1 MAEVKWIQITTDI
14 FENRKI
20 KQIEVLPE
28 GDTIIVIWFKLLA
41 LAGNIND
48 NGLVYFTKDLPY
60 TDQMLATY
68 FNRPLTTVQLAL
80 DIFQKFE
87 MINITDN
94 LLEVSNW
101 EKYQNVEGLERIRE
115 QTRKRVAKHR
125 ELKKLECNVTC
136 NATVTQS
143 NAIDI
148 DKEKDIDKKDIYCVD
163 FEKAWSA
170 YPRKTEKKK
179 AYGCYKARLKEGYS
193 EAELLQA
200 TQKYADE
207 CKKQNREQKYIKLAA
222 TFWGVNTP
230 FVDYLDKKP
239 DNGLEYE
246 EGALVYPIDYTNP
259 TPPCYGLPAGW
270 FDGDVLV
277 KERMTPIKQPANKQM
292 GLYNPVYYDVKAIM
306 EMYNMRREWFEHN
319 G

>member
-1 MAEVKWIQITTDI
+1 MAQGYIKLHRAIKNCWIWQQNEPFSTRDAWIVLLLSANHADKKILFEGQLKTIKAGQFHTSILKLSERWKWNRKKTTKFLNLLESDEMITADSTTHGTTITIVNWAKYQVEGTTNYTTD
-14 FENRKI
+14 
-20 KQIEVLPE
+20 
-28 GDTIIVIWFKLLA
+28 G
-41 LAGNIND
+41 
-48 NGLVYFTKDLPY
+48 
-60 TDQMLATY
+60 ATQGT
-68 FNRPLTTVQLAL
+68 TTVQPRHT
-80 DIFQKFE
+80 
-87 MINITDN
+87 NN
-94 LLEVSNW
+94 N
-101 EKYQNVEGLERIRE
+101 
-115 QTRKRVAKHR
+115 
-125 ELKKLECNVTC
+125 
-136 NATVTQS
+136 
-143 NAIDI
+143 
-148 DKEKDIDKKDIYCVD
+148 DKECIKNDKEIYCAD
-163 FEKAWSA
+163 FEQAWA
-170 YPRKTEKKK
+170 VYPRHTEKKK

-230 FVDYLDKKP
+230 FVDYLDKTP

-292 GLYNPVYYDVKAIM
+292 GLYNPVYYDVKAII

>member
-68 FNRPLTTVQLAL
+68 FNRPLATVQMAI

-87 MINITDN
+87 MINIVDN

-101 EKYQNVEGLERIRE
+101 EKYQNIEGLEKIRE
-115 QTRKRVAKHR
+115 QTRKRVARHR
-125 ELKKLECNVTC
+125 ELKKLECNVTS
-136 NATVTQS
+136 NVTVTQG

-148 DKEKDIDKKDIYCVD
+148 DIDKDIDIYK
-163 FEKAWSA
+163 EKES
-170 YPRKTEKKK
+170 KKK
-179 AYGCYKARLKEGYS
+179 ATAKRFTPPSVDEVRAYCKERNNS
-193 EAELLQA
+193 IDAE
-200 TQKYADE
+200 
-207 CKKQNREQKYIKLAA
+207 R
-222 TFWGVNTP
+222 
-230 FVDYLDKKP
+230 FVDFYTSKGWKVGNNPMKDWKAAVRTWEKR
-239 DNGLEYE
+239 DN
-246 EGALVYPIDYTNP
+246 NP
-259 TPPCYGLPAGW
+259 TPSAPQKKADDGIMIYSIDEADENPPYYGLPEEW
-270 FDGDVLV
+270 FDNENLIMSRIT
-277 KERMTPIKQPANKQM
+277 KIKQPAIRSRGIYEDVIYTEKEVYEKYLLRKQWFDEE
-292 GLYNPVYYDVKAIM
+292 GAEYD
-306 EMYNMRREWFEHN
+306 NT
-319 G
+319 